1 VKSQNLRKKK
11 LSRAVFVVLALTTL
25 LCYRATASL
34 EPANS
39 RANNRNL
46 ADDTKQNP
54 SSSTD
59 IDVDAN
65 NRRKIDTTSSDTDLN
80 TNLEQRVNAGSNLN
94 ANGNTNLDANVDA
107 VGQATT
113 SNMHR
118 KFSLTACF
126 NQADQNNK
134 EILVAT
140 TNLPIAQA
148 AVVIGKAI
156 PNPTYSMQYGFG
168 PAWQYIVAGN
178 NQVVGWTE
186 EIQVAGRRTKKIEVA
201 KANYLQTA
209 ISIQATR
216 FSVHNRVRR
225 SYAELAAATAYG
237 DLIETQREIAQNLL
251 RISQKRFDAGK
262 APGAE
267 VLQAKLNVMQFATQR
282 NQAQGRLVQDS
293 AAMALLLG
301 ETPVHEEIMDV
312 DATGLFKLSTEKSL
326 LVPQPSQAMPP
337 LPQLLPAAWRER
349 NDLKAAIQQAYG
361 RRKSLTLAK
370 TQRIPDPTAGFSYM
384 FSTYKTFQPIY
395 FDPNGTGTASAG
407 NKVPFQ
413 PGYLF
418 TYSQEMP
425 IFYRYQG
432 QIDQAQ
438 AVWLQQLKQNE
449 RMRSQI
455 ASEIVSAYVA
465 LQLSRANIKKFQEEL
480 LPAGLLVS
488 QLSRRS
494 YELGK
499 ADLATAILA
508 QQQYQ
513 QLRANYF
520 DSIVA
525 YQNAWADLEKAV
537 GVPLAF

>member
-1 VKSQNLRKKK
+1 LP
-11 LSRAVFVVLALTTL
+11 
-25 LCYRATASL
+25 SL
-34 EPANS
+34 EVRNNATGSGLDLDMNAKPA
-39 RANNRNL
+39 APVPNL
-46 ADDTKQNP
+46 DKGESGSAV
-54 SSSTD
+54 SSSS
-59 IDVDAN
+59 A
-65 NRRKIDTTSSDTDLN
+65 DL
-80 TNLEQRVNAGSNLN
+80 QG
-94 ANGNTNLDANVDA
+94 
-107 VGQATT
+107 ATT
-113 SNMHR
+113 GSAGR
-118 KFSLTACF
+118 KFTLMTSF

-140 TNLPIAQA
+140 ATLPIAQA
-148 AVVIGKAI
+148 SIVIAKAI
-156 PNPTYSMQYGFG
+156 PNPVYNMQYGFG

-186 EIQVAGRRTKKIEVA
+186 EIQVAGRRTKKTAVA

-209 ISIQATR
+209 INIQATR

-225 SYAELAAATAYG
+225 AYAELAAAHAYAE
-237 DLIETQREIAQNLL
+237 LIETQREIADNLL
-251 RISQKRFDAGK
+251 SISQKRYDAGK
-262 APGAE
+262 APGAQ

-293 AAMALLLG
+293 AALAMLLG
-301 ETPVHEEIMDV
+301 ETPTSEEIMSI
-312 DATGLFKLSTEKSL
+312 DANGLFKMSAEKNL
-326 LVPQPSQAMPP
+326 LVPQTEQGVPALQ
-337 LPQLLPAAWRER
+337 QLLPAAWRER
-349 NDLKAAIQQAYG
+349 NDLKSAIQLAY
-361 RRKSLTLAK
+361 RQRKSVTLAK
-370 TQRIPDPTAGFSYM
+370 TQRIPDPTLGFSYM
-384 FSTYKTFQPIY
+384 FTTYKTYQPIY

-418 TYSQEMP
+418 TYGQEMP

-438 AVWLQQLKQNE
+438 ATYLQQLKQNE

-455 ASEIVSAYVA
+455 AADIVSAYESLLTA
-465 LQLSRANIKKFQEEL
+465 RANIKKFQDDL
-480 LPAGLLVS
+480 LPAGLKVA

-513 QLRANYF
+513 QLRSNYF
-520 DSIVA
+520 DSVVT
-525 YQNAWADLEKAV
+525 YQNVWADLEKAV
-537 GVPLAF
+537 GVPLAL